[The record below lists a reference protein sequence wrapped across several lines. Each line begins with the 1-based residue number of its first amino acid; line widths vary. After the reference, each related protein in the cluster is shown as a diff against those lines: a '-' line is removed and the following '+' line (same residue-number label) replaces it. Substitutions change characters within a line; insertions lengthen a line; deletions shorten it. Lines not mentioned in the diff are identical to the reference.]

1 MEKFELWQL
10 SSSHV
15 WPRGWVSACPGCARQ
30 PRLQGGCARDRVGPK
45 GRRSLPG
52 ICQGT
57 FSRSCTEGA
66 SSPELKYPG
75 HFDRSGKKLPSS
87 MTRLDQ
93 PFSVK
98 PLGFSWRFLP
108 FFVCTGLCSKRKKK
122 NNNNAK
128 QTRGLSAISRQGPVV
143 RVTFELPGHPA
154 GPEGAPRPP
163 PPQPQAP
170 RRVGPADGAARPQPG
185 NSNLEESTAI

>member
-1 MEKFELWQL
+1 M
-10 SSSHV
+10 SGHAGGSRRV
-15 WPRGWVSACPGCARQ
+15 RAARGNPGCREDARVIES
-30 PRLQGGCARDRVGPK
+30 ARK
-45 GRRSLPG
+45 GDVLFPG

-170 RRVGPADGAARPQPG
+170 RRLGPADGAARPRPG